1 MTVVALL
8 HATEVVDVKEDAF
21 DFAKILKGIEDVV
34 SDAFSFS
41 TNSSGSVECKEK
53 EDALLIE
60 GDGGC
65 EPIGNGDLSSCC
77 SHEDTSVTTCSVTD
91 LSTTTESK
99 SFKRHVSWFDDEENL
114 CEEHSVEVKYIE
126 INKKTQVKKML
137 TNWNTKMCL
146 NMKSARKRQQ
156 RQIKNI
162 AK

>member
-1 MTVVALL
+1 MTNAALS
-8 HATEVVDVKEDAF
+8 HATEVAEVKEDAF

-41 TNSSGSVECKEK
+41 TNRSGAVERKEK
-53 EDALLIE
+53 EDALLME

-65 EPIGNGDLSSCC
+65 VPIRNGDLYSCC
-77 SHEDTSVTTCSVTD
+77 SHEDISVTSCSVTD
-91 LSTTTESK
+91 LSTITESK
-99 SFKRHVSWFDDEENL
+99 SLNRHVSWFDDEDNL

-137 TNWNTKMCL
+137 TDWNKKMCL

-162 AK
+162 TK